1 MLQIN
6 QEHILRF
13 KQIKRIFYSK
23 TNVPIKDNWRLR
35 TSNEIWFEIVAQVV
49 VVGRSE
55 PWEKLKSDAKLLRQ
69 ISYENLVKIQ
79 DPYELRN
86 VINDVLL
93 KVGTRYASSDV
104 SKSIKAKA
112 LAHNV
117 NVLKRFEEGP
127 KGFMKYLANFKDPNG
142 DRAKIQFVM
151 NNLMYI
157 KNKGARDLLM
167 ELGAVRNA
175 IALDARI
182 QAIFKKIGIKMP
194 ENLSNYKIY
203 QQIEDDILN
212 KICCP
217 LKLLGVEF
225 DRMLYQN
232 YQEITKM
239 TF

>member
-1 MLQIN
+1 MQISE
-6 QEHILRF
+6 EHVLRF
-13 KQIKRIFYSK
+13 EQIKRIFYSRTK
-23 TNVPIKDNWRLR
+23 VPVEDNWRLR

-55 PWEKLKSDAKLLRQ
+55 PWEKLKGDVKLLRK
-69 ISYENLVKIQ
+69 ISYENLVRIQ
-79 DPYELRN
+79 DPYELRS
-86 VINDVLL
+86 VINGVLL
-93 KVGTRYASSDV
+93 SVGTRYASSDV
-104 SKSIKAKA
+104 FKSIKAKA
-112 LAHNV
+112 LAHNL
-117 NVLKRFEEGP
+117 NVMKRFEEGP
-127 KGFMKYLANFKDPNG
+127 KGFMKYLAKFKGPNG

-151 NNLMYI
+151 DNLMYI